1 MRAYKGVISIAPNSR
16 TQRESYRERERARDG
31 GEEKD
36 EEEKEEEGKEEEEEK
51 VLTEENL
58 QSSGTKKI
66 SCGYRN
72 FVRAGC
78 RVGVG

>member
-1 MRAYKGVISIAPNSR
+1 MHQTHRHRERA
-16 TQRESYRERERARDG
+16 TERERARDG

-36 EEEKEEEGKEEEEEK
+36 EEEKEEEGKEEEEK